1 MSSGSGNAVS
11 GRSSVPPGMPRTA
24 WLIARRAALES
35 LRDRSTLVL
44 SILFAIAAPTFF
56 ALGLVRPAA
65 LHADTIKK
73 QIDLGA
79 MIAFYLL
86 VVGLGPAANAGSVAS
101 GVFAGEMEKGNL
113 APLLATPASNFAIFA
128 GKVFGSVLPAFLYT
142 AIAETVYLA
151 EIAVTAG
158 SNGLRLIPLLL
169 AIAIL
174 LLVPA
179 TALLVAAVA
188 SLVSS
193 RARTYTGAQTVSSLL
208 LAPIMGCLVA
218 VALAMRYWGAWWPF
232 APVAAVFA
240 LDALLIARGAATWRR
255 EEVMARR

>member
-1 MSSGSGNAVS
+1 MSERPGNTVPT
-11 GRSSVPPGMPRTA
+11 RSMTPPGMPWTV

-44 SILFAIAAPTFF
+44 SVLFAVAVPTFF
-56 ALGLVRPAA
+56 ALGLIRPAA
-65 LHADTIKK
+65 LQADTIKK

-128 GKVFGSVLPAFLYT
+128 GKVFGAVLPALLYT
-142 AIAETVYLA
+142 AIAEAVYLA
-151 EIAVTAG
+151 EIGLTAG
-158 SNGLRLIPLLL
+158 SNGLRLIPLSL
-169 AIAIL
+169 ACAVL
-174 LLVPA
+174 LLVPGI
-179 TALLVAAVA
+179 ALLGATVA

-193 RARTYTGAQTVSSLL
+193 RARTYTSAQTVSSLL
-208 LAPIMGCLVA
+208 LVPIMGCLVA

-232 APVAAVFA
+232 APVVAVFG